1 MKDAYQLMFEN
12 TLDVDLKNLTD
23 LFDRIQFFQGMPQK
37 FATQLNSDG
46 TIYPV
51 INKKQ
56 INELRIKN
64 NLPVLSPEEIDRIL
78 PMEDIESI

>member
-1 MKDAYQLMFEN
+1 
-12 TLDVDLKNLTD
+12 
-23 LFDRIQFFQGMPQK
+23 MPQK
-37 FATQLNSDG
+37 FATRLNSDG

-64 NLPVLSPEEIDRIL
+64 NLPVLSPEGIDRIL
-78 PMEDIESI
+78 PIEDIESI